1 MESEIQN
8 LMKVT
13 IWVVLS
19 LTYTHHFT
27 PKTTPGLPRLL
38 LLLPVLLLFILL
50 PLSYSSLHLRS
61 ISAFFLSWLANF
73 KLLLLSFNSG
83 PLSTNLSLLS
93 FISSTALPIKIHK
106 SQTPPPHKLSIK
118 TLLLILIITLYRYK
132 DSLPNWVLL
141 SLYSLHVY
149 LALEIVLAS
158 AAWAAR
164 VLIRADIEPQT
175 DAPYL
180 ASSLHEFWGRRWNLT
195 VTRVLRPAIY
205 DPLRRLGWGA
215 AAARGVAFLVSGL
228 MHEVMFWYLGGETPT
243 WVVTWFFVVH
253 GVCVAV
259 EGEVGRVLEGWGVRV
274 HRVVKVVLT
283 VGFVLV
289 SAGWWFWPPLLG
301 TGVDEAVIEEYGRFG
316 EWVMGGMVRFCG
328 IFMEGV
334 VFCFDVLSGMN
345 SGIQ

>member
-13 IWVVLS
+13 IWVLLS

-27 PKTTPGLPRLL
+27 PKTPPGLPRLL

-50 PLSYSSLHLRS
+50 PLSFSSLHLRG

-106 SQTPPPHKLSIK
+106 SQTPPPPKPPLFLSIK

-132 DSLPNWVLL
+132 DSIPNWVLL

-164 VLIRADIEPQT
+164 VLIRAEIEPQT
-175 DAPYL
+175 DEPYL
-180 ASSLHEFWGRRWNLT
+180 ASSLREFWGRRWNLT
-195 VTRVLRPAIY
+195 VTRVLRPAVY

-215 AAARGVAFLVSGL
+215 AAAAGGVVFLVSGL
-228 MHEVMFWYLGGETPT
+228 MHEVMFWYLGGGGPT

-253 GVCVAV
+253 GVCVAL
-259 EGEVGRVLEGWGVRV
+259 EREVGRVLEGWGVRV

-301 TGVDEAVIEEYGRFG
+301 TGVDVVVIEEYGRIG
-316 EWVMGGMVRFCG
+316 EWVMGGWKDFVGFSWKGFFVLRFFG
-328 IFMEGV
+328 E
-334 VFCFDVLSGMN
+334 
-345 SGIQ
+345 